1 MPARSL
7 QLQCTADSL
16 FHTHSIQHIV
26 QLYLGQ
32 KYSYIL
38 NEGIVL
44 VLQDVHFSSITLFF
58 NDFLKIRSWQLL
70 FLIAHFVIPVTDLHR
85 VANFCSKHPVPQ

>member
-1 MPARSL
+1 MPARSH

-26 QLYLGQ
+26 QLYLGE

-44 VLQDVHFSSITLFF
+44 VLQDVHLFF
-58 NDFLKIRSWQLL
+58 SGFLKIRFWWLL
-70 FLIAHFVIPVTDLHR
+70 FLIAHFVIPVIDLHS
-85 VANFCSKHPVPQ
+85 VTDFCSKHPRPQ